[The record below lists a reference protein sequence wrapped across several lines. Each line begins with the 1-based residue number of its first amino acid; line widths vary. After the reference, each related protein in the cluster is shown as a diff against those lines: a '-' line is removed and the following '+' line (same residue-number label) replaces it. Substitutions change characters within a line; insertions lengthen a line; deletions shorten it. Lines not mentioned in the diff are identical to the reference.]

1 MTSTDNLPAG
11 DAALGSSAQKYRRRM
26 RNYLLDVGLQLRYTM
41 TIVIVAVFL
50 TAGLGYKMY
59 QATRDIS
66 KVIELSGMA
75 DPSVADELQGQFA
88 ASDRWVLWG
97 IVGFG
102 VVLVISI
109 GAVGILIT
117 HKVAGPLFKISSFFA
132 RIRDNRIG
140 PLPASLRK
148 GDELQ
153 EFYASFLDM
162 HQALRLRTEEEAR
175 TLGEIVS
182 SLETGGAA
190 GAQKALEELRQADPQ
205 LLSRPAT
212 PRATG
217 RSAPPS
223 FAREDR
229 VKGERCE
236 AMIERSAAYARRMR
250 AALTRHRPCRNSP
263 GKKQHAYPIN
273 VVAIQA
279 TPVPARP
286 E

>member
-1 MTSTDNLPAG
+1 MTSTENSPGADG
-11 DAALGSSAQKYRRRM
+11 ALGMGAQKYRRRM

-117 HKVAGPLFKISSFFA
+117 HKVAGPLFKIASFFA
-132 RIRDNRIG
+132 RVRDNRIG
-140 PLPASLRK
+140 PLPAGLRK

-162 HQALRLRTEEEAR
+162 HQAIRLRTEEEAR
-175 TLGEIVS
+175 ALGEIVS
-182 SLETGGAA
+182 ALETGGPA
-190 GAQKALEELRQADPQ
+190 GAQKALEELRQIRRRKDES
-205 LLSRPAT
+205 LEGT
-212 PRATG
+212 PT
-217 RSAPPS
+217 
-223 FAREDR
+223 
-229 VKGERCE
+229 
-236 AMIERSAAYARRMR
+236 
-250 AALTRHRPCRNSP
+250 LTS
-263 GKKQHAYPIN
+263 
-273 VVAIQA
+273 
-279 TPVPARP
+279 
-286 E
+286 

>member
-1 MTSTDNLPAG
+1 MNSTENSPEAG
-11 DAALGSSAQKYRRRM
+11 AAAGAGPGASAQKYRRRM

-75 DPSVADELQGQFA
+75 DPSVADELQTQFA

-102 VVLVISI
+102 IVLVISI

-140 PLPASLRK
+140 PLPAGLRK

-175 TLGEIVS
+175 LLADAIGA
-182 SLETGGAA
+182 LETGGGA
-190 GAQKALEELRQADPQ
+190 GVQKALEELRQLRRRKDES
-205 LLSRPAT
+205 LEST
-212 PRATG
+212 P
-217 RSAPPS
+217 SI
-223 FAREDR
+223 D
-229 VKGERCE
+229 
-236 AMIERSAAYARRMR
+236 
-250 AALTRHRPCRNSP
+250 N
-263 GKKQHAYPIN
+263 
-273 VVAIQA
+273 
-279 TPVPARP
+279 
-286 E
+286 